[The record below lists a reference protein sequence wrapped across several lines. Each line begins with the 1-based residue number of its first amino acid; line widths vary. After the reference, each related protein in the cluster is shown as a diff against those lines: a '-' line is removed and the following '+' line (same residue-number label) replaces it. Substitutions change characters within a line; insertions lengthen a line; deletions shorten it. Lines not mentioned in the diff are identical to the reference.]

1 MKLPRN
7 RKYHHLDLDAFLLND
22 SAIIPKAKIPI
33 PTIIHERIAG
43 PGAAELARS
52 LVIPNTPLPID
63 ELTTRA
69 TSPHLLIPV
78 DFFSISIT
86 LTYKIEQITCK
97 RFLLFCNCSCLTKSN
112 FIHII
117 GYYEL
122 LHKYFKYKMNKN

>member
-1 MKLPRN
+1 MKPPNLPN
-7 RKYHHLDLDAFLLND
+7 EA
-22 SAIIPKAKIPI
+22 SAYPKIPPSRSGRFSPKWFSDNTKAKIPI

-69 TSPHLLIPV
+69 TRPHLLIPV

-86 LTYKIEQITCK
+86 FTYKIEQTTCK
-97 RFLLFCNCSCLTKSN
+97 IFPLFCICSCLPKATL
-112 FIHII
+112 FI
-117 GYYEL
+117 L
-122 LHKYFKYKMNKN
+122 LDIMDCFH